1 MVEYSE
7 TTFIIDLISSTY
19 KTKNPREII
28 KACKSDMDLSVTLIE
43 VLNFLSLDVED
54 AKPAMPY
61 SINFEDLD

>member
-1 MVEYSE
+1 MIEFSE

-43 VLNFLSLDVED
+43 VLNFLSLDEENV
-54 AKPAMPY
+54 KPAMAY
-61 SINFEDLD
+61 SINFKDL